1 MASPDLEKESPE
13 SWSEE
18 FGADGIETLP
28 RRVDRYGKAK
38 SRALDVA
45 QFIGEHVEGQE
56 TLISGS
62 PLAVT
67 TCCSGTTSPSMQ

>member
-1 MASPDLEKESPE
+1 MES
-13 SWSEE
+13 
-18 FGADGIETLP
+18 
-28 RRVDRYGKAK
+28 RRYPGGLIGTVKAK

-56 TLISGS
+56 TLRSGS